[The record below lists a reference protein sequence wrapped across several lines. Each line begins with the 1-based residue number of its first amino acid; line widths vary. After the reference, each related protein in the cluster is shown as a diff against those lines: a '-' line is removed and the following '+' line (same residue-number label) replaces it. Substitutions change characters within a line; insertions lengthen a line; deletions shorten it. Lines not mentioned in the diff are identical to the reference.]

1 MGSAAFFAVV
11 WHPTSDTIS
20 SAARAALAIDFE
32 RRFTIILLMIVLIKQ
47 YSSQTIPQELKTAL
61 LIHEKI
67 AFSRSF
73 QQAIWPCGYEKGHR
87 QRDAPSNRKTNGHYI
102 KSFGLRAVLPVFSQY
117 ASWRNLPFSKT
128 LLILI
133 APPQRLNKVLVPARC
148 AFLDTAPAISLSSRK
163 GISRNVRMYYSKEP
177 KIKSNPKYTSFL
189 DLTQEIPSLES

>member
-1 MGSAAFFAVV
+1 MKKLPFHALSSKPYGHA
-11 WHPTSDTIS
+11 DTKKGT
-20 SAARAALAIDFE
+20 ANAMPRLNG
-32 RRFTIILLMIVLIKQ
+32 RRMV
-47 YSSQTIPQELKTAL
+47 
-61 LIHEKI
+61 
-67 AFSRSF
+67 
-73 QQAIWPCGYEKGHR
+73 
-87 QRDAPSNRKTNGHYI
+87 YI

-189 DLTQEIPSLES
+189 DLTQEKARLPAPGDAPPAPYHSRPNRSWASGST